1 MNVNLVPSFD
11 LDICSNLAIILFLL
25 LTGAHQ
31 RLRYSLNS
39 RFKVNYSLQYLGIL
53 QLHLHLNLLLS
64 SVFYFLLTKVIKVK

>member
-1 MNVNLVPSFD
+1 MFKFANHF
-11 LDICSNLAIILFLL
+11 IFTAHR
-25 LTGAHQ
+25 AHQ

>member
-11 LDICSNLAIILFLL
+11 LDMFKFGNHLNFTAHR
-25 LTGAHQ
+25 AHQ
-31 RLRYSLNS
+31 RLHYSLNS
-39 RFKVNYSLQYLGIL
+39 RFKVNYSLQCLGIL